1 MASMPVAAVSV
12 RGMPKVSDASKKKI
26 LWQNALD
33 FYQFPESYLP
43 TEFKE
48 ATATNKATV

>member
-1 MASMPVAAVSV
+1 
-12 RGMPKVSDASKKKI
+12 MPKVSDESKRKI
-26 LWQNALD
+26 LWDNALD

-48 ATATNKATV
+48 ATATQKAAV